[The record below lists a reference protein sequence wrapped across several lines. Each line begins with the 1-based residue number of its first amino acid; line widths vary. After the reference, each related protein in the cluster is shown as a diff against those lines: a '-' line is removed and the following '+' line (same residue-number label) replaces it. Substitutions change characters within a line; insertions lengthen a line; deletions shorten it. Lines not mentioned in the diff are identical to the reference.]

1 MPYRLRFSRIVLAV
15 ILVTGWTGSA
25 LAQVARV
32 SGTVKDEQ
40 GEPIKGATIRAENQ
54 EASLRT
60 ITAATDDKGRF
71 SIIGLARGGWT
82 FVAEAPGFAPAEGEM
97 NIVRTATPNPP
108 LVFTLKKARV
118 IPPAAIEGLTA
129 KDLQVQLTAADGLYN
144 QQKFDEAIAA
154 YRAITV
160 SAPSMAIVNLQIA
173 AAYRQK
179 KDYDRAIAAYNDLL
193 KADPNNDKA
202 KVGVAMTNVDKGDR
216 RAAEQTL
223 TTAAEAAGSSRE
235 VFYSL
240 AEIKATNGQAEEA
253 AKWYQ
258 KAAEADGAWGK
269 PLLKLGLIAMRKGD
283 KGPAATMMQQV
294 IAIDPTSPEA
304 AEAKT
309 ALDQLK

>member
-1 MPYRLRFSRIVLAV
+1 MPYRFNFLRIVLAV
-15 ILVTGWTGSA
+15 VLVTGWTGSA

-32 SGTVKDEQ
+32 SGIVKNEL
-40 GEPIKGATIRAENQ
+40 GEPIKGATIRAENP

-97 NIVRTATPNPP
+97 NIVRTATPYPP

-240 AEIKATNGQAEEA
+240 AEIKATNGQADEA

-258 KAAEADGAWGK
+258 KAAEADAAWGK

-283 KGPAATMMQQV
+283 KGPATTMMQRV
-294 IAIDPTSPEA
+294 IAVDPTSPEA